1 MRNYILLLWTLFSFI
16 GQAQS
21 RTSEAQQLLDEV
33 SAKVKSYDS
42 MTLEFKY
49 VLENTEENIRQET
62 RGDVTLQNDKYVL
75 NILGIT
81 RIYDGKSLVT
91 ISPEDEEV
99 TISSN
104 NTTDENTITP
114 SKLLSFYKE
123 GYTYSMDINQN
134 IMGRKIQ
141 YIKLIPIDSDSEIKY
156 VLLGIDSSTKHVYN
170 LIEIGSNDT
179 KTTLTINSFKTNQPL
194 SKTFFEFAHYA
205 HTTRVVGREGD
216 GLRRTRA
223 CRGPCR

>member
-123 GYTYSMDINQN
+123 GYTYNMDINQN

-194 SKTFFEFAHYA
+194 SKTFFEFDVKNYS
-205 HTTRVVGREGD
+205 D
-216 GLRRTRA
+216 YYINKLD
-223 CRGPCR
+223 

>member
-1 MRNYILLLWTLFSFI
+1 MRNYILLLWTLISFI

-21 RTSEAQQLLDEV
+21 RSSEAQLLLDQV
-33 SAKVKSYDS
+33 SAKVKGYNS

-49 VLENTEENIRQET
+49 VLENTEEKIRQET
-62 RGDVTLQNDKYVL
+62 RGDVTLQGDKYIL

-81 RIYDGKSLVT
+81 RIYDGKLLIT

-114 SKLLSFYKE
+114 SELLSFYE
-123 GYTYSMDINQN
+123 DGYTYEMDIIQN
-134 IMGRKIQ
+134 IKGREIQ
-141 YIKLIPIDSDSEIKY
+141 YIKLNPIDSDSEIKY
-156 VLLGIDSSTKHVYN
+156 VLLGIDYYTKHVYN
-170 LIEIGSNDT
+170 LIEIGNNDT

-194 SKTFFEFAHYA
+194 SNTFFYFDEKKYS
-205 HTTRVVGREGD
+205 D
-216 GLRRTRA
+216 YYINKLD
-223 CRGPCR
+223 

>member
-1 MRNYILLLWTLFSFI
+1 MRNYILLLLTLFSFI

-21 RTSEAQQLLDEV
+21 RTSEAQLLLGEV

-75 NILGIT
+75 NILGIR
-81 RIYDGKSLVT
+81 RIYDGKSLIT

-114 SKLLSFYKE
+114 SKLLSFYKD
-123 GYTYSMDINQN
+123 GYAYSMDIIQN

-194 SKTFFEFAHYA
+194 SKTFFEFDIKNYS
-205 HTTRVVGREGD
+205 D
-216 GLRRTRA
+216 YYINKLD
-223 CRGPCR
+223 

>member
-1 MRNYILLLWTLFSFI
+1 MRNYILLLWTLISFI

-21 RTSEAQQLLDEV
+21 RSSEAQLLLDQV
-33 SAKVKSYDS
+33 SAKVKGYNS

-49 VLENTEENIRQET
+49 VLENTEEKIRQET
-62 RGDVTLQNDKYVL
+62 RGDVTLQGDKYIL

-81 RIYDGKSLVT
+81 RIYDGKLLIT

-114 SKLLSFYKE
+114 SELLSFYE
-123 GYTYSMDINQN
+123 DGYTYDMDIIQN
-134 IMGRKIQ
+134 IKGRKIQ
-141 YIKLIPIDSDSEIKY
+141 YIKLNPIDSDSEIKY
-156 VLLGIDSSTKHVYN
+156 VLLGIDSYTKHVYN

-194 SKTFFEFAHYA
+194 SNTFFYFDEKKYS
-205 HTTRVVGREGD
+205 D
-216 GLRRTRA
+216 YYINKLD
-223 CRGPCR
+223 

>member
-1 MRNYILLLWTLFSFI
+1 MRNYILLLLTLFSFI

-49 VLENTEENIRQET
+49 VLENTEENIHQET

-156 VLLGIDSSTKHVYN
+156 VLLGIESSTKHVYN

-194 SKTFFEFAHYA
+194 SKTFFEFDVKNYS
-205 HTTRVVGREGD
+205 D
-216 GLRRTRA
+216 YYINKLD
-223 CRGPCR
+223 

>member
-1 MRNYILLLWTLFSFI
+1 MRNYILLLWTLISFI

-21 RTSEAQQLLDEV
+21 RSSEAQLLLDQV
-33 SAKVKSYDS
+33 SAKVKGYNS

-49 VLENTEENIRQET
+49 VLENTEEKIRQET
-62 RGDVTLQNDKYVL
+62 RGDVTLQGDKYIL

-81 RIYDGKSLVT
+81 RIYDGKSLIT

-114 SKLLSFYKE
+114 SELLSFYE
-123 GYTYSMDINQN
+123 DGYTYDMDIIQN
-134 IMGRKIQ
+134 IKGREIQ
-141 YIKLIPIDSDSEIKY
+141 YIKLNPIDSDSEIKY
-156 VLLGIDSSTKHVYN
+156 VLLGIDSYTKHVYN
-170 LIEIGSNDT
+170 LIEIGSNNT

-194 SKTFFEFAHYA
+194 SNTFFYFDEKKYS
-205 HTTRVVGREGD
+205 D
-216 GLRRTRA
+216 YYINKLD
-223 CRGPCR
+223 

>member
-1 MRNYILLLWTLFSFI
+1 MRNYILLLWTLISFI
-16 GQAQS
+16 GQSQS
-21 RTSEAQQLLDEV
+21 RSSEAQLLLDQV
-33 SAKVKSYDS
+33 SAKVKGYNS

-49 VLENTEENIRQET
+49 VLENTEEKIRQET
-62 RGDVTLQNDKYVL
+62 RGDVTLQGDKYIL

-81 RIYDGKSLVT
+81 RIYDGKSLIT

-114 SKLLSFYKE
+114 SELLSFYE
-123 GYTYSMDINQN
+123 DGYTYDMDIIQN
-134 IMGRKIQ
+134 IKGREIQ
-141 YIKLIPIDSDSEIKY
+141 YIKLNPIDSDSEIKY
-156 VLLGIDSSTKHVYN
+156 VLLGIDSYTKHVYN

-194 SKTFFEFAHYA
+194 SNTFFYFDEKKYS
-205 HTTRVVGREGD
+205 D
-216 GLRRTRA
+216 YYINKLD
-223 CRGPCR
+223 

>member
-1 MRNYILLLWTLFSFI
+1 MRNYILLLWTLISFI

-21 RTSEAQQLLDEV
+21 RSSEAQLLLDQV
-33 SAKVKSYDS
+33 SAKVKGYNS

-49 VLENTEENIRQET
+49 VLENTEEKIRQET
-62 RGDVTLQNDKYVL
+62 RGDVTLQGDKYIL
-75 NILGIT
+75 NILGIS
-81 RIYDGKSLVT
+81 RIYDGKSLIT

-114 SKLLSFYKE
+114 SELLSFYE
-123 GYTYSMDINQN
+123 DGYTYDMDIIQN
-134 IMGRKIQ
+134 IKGREIQ
-141 YIKLIPIDSDSEIKY
+141 YIKLNPIDSDSEIKY
-156 VLLGIDSSTKHVYN
+156 VLLGIDSYTKHVYN

-194 SKTFFEFAHYA
+194 SNTFFYFDEKKYS
-205 HTTRVVGREGD
+205 D
-216 GLRRTRA
+216 YYINKLD
-223 CRGPCR
+223 

>member
-1 MRNYILLLWTLFSFI
+1 MRNYILLLWTLISFI

-21 RTSEAQQLLDEV
+21 RSSEAQLLLDQV
-33 SAKVKSYDS
+33 SAKVKGYNS

-49 VLENTEENIRQET
+49 VLENTEEKIRQET
-62 RGDVTLQNDKYVL
+62 RGDVTLQGDKYIL

-81 RIYDGKSLVT
+81 RIYDGNLLIT

-114 SKLLSFYKE
+114 SELLSFYE
-123 GYTYSMDINQN
+123 DGYTYDMDIIQN
-134 IMGRKIQ
+134 IKGREIQ
-141 YIKLIPIDSDSEIKY
+141 YIKLNPIDSDSEIKY
-156 VLLGIDSSTKHVYN
+156 VLLGIDSYTKHVYN
-170 LIEIGSNDT
+170 LIEIGSNNT

-194 SKTFFEFAHYA
+194 SNTFFYFDEKKYS
-205 HTTRVVGREGD
+205 D
-216 GLRRTRA
+216 YYINKLD
-223 CRGPCR
+223 